1 MLKSKSR
8 ACQSGFNSQGSSVVE
23 HTLHK
28 RGVESSILSP
38 GTDHKNSFS
47 HFSQLYELSIGV
59 GVICDVTDKVGKM
72 TVISSSLPK
81 LSLSL
86 ACCSIK
92 FLPCTLTSSFSK
104 LSLFSF
110 S

>member
-8 ACQSGFNSQGSSVVE
+8 ACQSGSYSQCSSVVE

-38 GTDHKNSFS
+38 GTDYKNSFS

-59 GVICDVTDKVGKM
+59 GVISKKIDKVGKM
-72 TVISSSLPK
+72 TVISSSFPKFRLP
-81 LSLSL
+81 L
-86 ACCSIK
+86 ASCSII
-92 FLPCTLTSSFSK
+92 FLPCTRPSS
-104 LSLFSF
+104 
-110 S
+110 